1 MDEKDTKVTIFYDA
15 SGEVY
20 AFSENKKLVALFEGT
35 RKLNGYI
42 KRKVTM
48 NEYQYRAFL
57 SFYRNKLL
65 IMNVLTDGEKSYD
78 FVTTQEEDL
87 ALTNECDKSYDRMME
102 LERTLLQIPFDR
114 KMRTYLGDLVAIRKS
129 KEGKYGKYNTFEIFI
144 KLFKD
149 SIL

>member
-48 NEYQYRAFL
+48 NEYQYRTFL